1 LEELPNGC
9 VRLDNLSGLNP
20 VYLED
25 GQRIDI
31 GSRDEL
37 LPPLN
42 LKLGQTT
49 VSITSFAEDD
59 ELGNVR
65 TILATWQPD
74 GQPLQSL
81 RDLGDAPSAQTIAQ
95 WLEMALELQQSAED
109 VTDLFIRT
117 ARAMVELLGFDVAYV
132 LNRDDD
138 LWNVA
143 THHARRNDIPMNY
156 SRTLLRHMVRQ
167 GQTLIRNKQELPDAD
182 SFRAGSSAAVSPIY
196 GVQREVVGALYGLR
210 SELFNI
216 QPTITALEA
225 QVLQLFAVA
234 ASNRRVRAEA
244 TRVRIQFEQFFSP
257 ELVRELQSNVD
268 LLEGREREITVLV
281 CDLRGFSRLSE
292 RLGPQKTCQLI
303 RDLMDRFTSRIIERG
318 GVIVDYAGDGILA
331 MWNSPVLQA
340 DHAVHACRAAIAM
353 RNELPSL
360 NKKWEKLVGEPLSAG
375 IGINT
380 GNALVGNTGSSRKLK
395 YGPHGTTVN
404 LASRLQD
411 ATKVLGLP
419 ILITNSTQ
427 ERLPPEFATR
437 HLFAAR
443 LRGITEVV
451 GIYELC
457 GTSPLL
463 AWSHERD
470 IYELALDRFEQ
481 GDWCKACQD
490 LVGLMQVHQSDNR
503 IDIPTVRLLRHAWE
517 CLECRKEMEPVIDLT

>member
-1 LEELPNGC
+1 
-9 VRLDNLSGLNP
+9 
-20 VYLED
+20 
-25 GQRIDI
+25 
-31 GSRDEL
+31 
-37 LPPLN
+37 
-42 LKLGQTT
+42 
-49 VSITSFAEDD
+49 
-59 ELGNVR
+59 
-65 TILATWQPD
+65 
-74 GQPLQSL
+74 
-81 RDLGDAPSAQTIAQ
+81 
-95 WLEMALELQQSAED
+95 
-109 VTDLFIRT
+109 
-117 ARAMVELLGFDVAYV
+117 
-132 LNRDDD
+132 
-138 LWNVA
+138 
-143 THHARRNDIPMNY
+143 
-156 SRTLLRHMVRQ
+156 
-167 GQTLIRNKQELPDAD
+167 
-182 SFRAGSSAAVSPIY
+182 
-196 GVQREVVGALYGLR
+196 
-210 SELFNI
+210 
-216 QPTITALEA
+216 
-225 QVLQLFAVA
+225 
-234 ASNRRVRAEA
+234 
-244 TRVRIQFEQFFSP
+244 
-257 ELVRELQSNVD
+257 
-268 LLEGREREITVLV
+268 VLV

-331 MWNSPVLQA
+331 MWNSPVLQEN
-340 DHAVHACRAAIAM
+340 HAVHACQAAIAM

-360 NKKWEKLVGEPLSAG
+360 NKKWESLVGEPLNAG

-443 LRGITEVV
+443 LRGISDAV

-457 GTSPLL
+457 GTSPAL
-463 AWSHERD
+463 AWGHERD

-517 CLECRKEMEPVIDLT
+517 CLESRKEMEPVIDLT